1 MDEDIITLL
10 DEETNEEVKLRIID
24 NFDMEDRSFG
34 VFITLEE
41 NEDEIELVILEMIEE
56 GDEIMFQSLD
66 ESEEDKVYDYY
77 DSLLDEED
85 AAAEEDSEA

>member
-41 NEDEIELVILEMIEE
+41 NEEDIELVILEMIEDGE
-56 GDEIMFQSLD
+56 EIMFQSLD
-66 ESEEDKVYDYY
+66 EGEEDKVYDLY

-85 AAAEEDSEA
+85 LAEDYSEA

>member
-10 DEETNEEVKLRIID
+10 DEETNEEVQLRIID

-41 NEDEIELVILEMIEE
+41 NEDEIELVILEMIEDGE
-56 GDEIMFQSLD
+56 EVMFQSLD
-66 ESEEDKVYDYY
+66 ESEEDKVYDFY
-77 DSLLDEED
+77 DSLLDAD
-85 AAAEEDSEA
+85 AEEEESEG